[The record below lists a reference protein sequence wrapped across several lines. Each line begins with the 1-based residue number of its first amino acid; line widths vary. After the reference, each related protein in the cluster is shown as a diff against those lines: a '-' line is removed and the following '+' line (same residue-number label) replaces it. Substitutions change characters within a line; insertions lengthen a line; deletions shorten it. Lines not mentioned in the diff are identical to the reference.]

1 MKVFGEKLKG
11 LNYELRKGVY
21 AVIFNSTMNEVLTV
35 QTSKGDYF
43 LPGGG
48 IEGHENHLQCL
59 EREILEETGYNVV
72 IGPFIG
78 NAKCFFLSTKK
89 KPILNDGYFYF
100 AQLLNKIQDPID
112 DDHFIKWIE
121 TDKARDLLIHA
132 HQNWAVKEGLKQKTS
147 KDELAK

>member
-1 MKVFGEKLKG
+1 MKVFGEKLNG
-11 LNYELRKGVY
+11 LNYELRKGGY
-21 AVIFNSTMNEVLTV
+21 AVIFNSKMNEVLTV
-35 QTSKGDYF
+35 QTSRGDYF

-48 IEGHENHLQCL
+48 IENHENHLQCL

>member
-1 MKVFGEKLKG
+1 MKVFGEKLNG
-11 LNYELRKGVY
+11 LKYELRKGVY

-35 QTSKGDYF
+35 QTSRGNYF

>member
-35 QTSKGDYF
+35 QTSRGNYF

>member
-1 MKVFGEKLKG
+1 MKVFGEKLNG
-11 LNYELRKGVY
+11 HNYEIRKGIY
-21 AVIFNSTMNEVLTV
+21 AVIFNSTMTRVLTV
-35 QTSKGDYF
+35 QTTRGDYF

-48 IEGHENHLQCL
+48 IEDHENHSQCL

-72 IGPFIG
+72 IGSFVG

-89 KPILNDGYFYF
+89 EPILNDGYFYF

-121 TDKARDLLIHA
+121 TGKARDLLLHA
-132 HQNWAVKEGLKQKTS
+132 HQYWAIKEGLKLKMH
-147 KDELAK
+147 KK

>member
-35 QTSKGDYF
+35 QTSRGNYF

-132 HQNWAVKEGLKQKTS
+132 HQIWAVKEGLKQKTS